1 MARTPQNSTSNP
13 LRIAEIAVG
22 SAGGRI
28 GITFAP
34 GKQQP
39 DGLTGAHRRDLG
51 ADLDAIAAW
60 NAAVVVTL
68 VEPHELDSLGIAAL
82 GAEVRRR
89 HMEWHHWP
97 IQDYSVPDTA
107 FEAAWPARSIM
118 LRTLLACG
126 GRVLIH
132 CKGGLGR
139 AGTVS
144 ARLLVEGGMA
154 PGDAVR
160 AVRAVRP
167 GAIETGPQERWVA
180 AGRAVPSIP
189 PGHDRNAA
197 RDRAVGALLGL
208 AVGDAVGA
216 AIEFSPKPRFAV
228 LDDMTQG
235 GPHHLARGQ
244 WTDDTA
250 MALALADSLAL
261 TPGLDPA
268 DLMRRFLDW
277 RDTGAYSCTGT
288 CFDIGNATST
298 ALERFRR
305 TGEPLAGS
313 ADPDASGNG
322 ALMRLA
328 PVAIRHWRD
337 REVLQ
342 QVAVLQT
349 RTTHGSPA
357 TLAASAVFADL
368 LADAIAGASLPEV
381 LASPA
386 AGRIEGGWCGLHRD
400 VVEGSGWV
408 VQALQA
414 AVWAVSRTTDFRSA
428 VLLAANLGDD
438 ADTTA
443 AIAGQLAGAIY
454 GAAGIPPEWLDALAW
469 RGRLESAATSLFDAA
484 WPEADAPEAGCLA
497 EDGGDDAA
505 EVTTLGDGFAACWMT
520 RDWTLRERLAGLA
533 GFRTVFERDGF
544 QFAAQ
549 VPAERDGDLSTLGWT
564 SLGVEAGR
572 FYQMVYDYGW
582 VCRLEWAAWRDTE
595 AGGRLMHDPDAMAQ
609 ATEDDLAR
617 VLTTCVRVDRFCEGY
632 LADAF
637 DAGLIGCA
645 VLRAEQ
651 LLGALEARFG
661 PQP

>member
-1 MARTPQNSTSNP
+1 MARTPLTSTSNP

-28 GITFAP
+28 GITFAL

-39 DGLTGAHRRDLG
+39 GGLTGAHRRDLG
-51 ADLDAIAAW
+51 ADLDVIAAW
-60 NAAVVVTL
+60 NAAAVVTL
-68 VEPHELDSLGIAAL
+68 VEKHELDSLGIAAL

-97 IQDYSVPDTA
+97 IQDYGVPDVA
-107 FEAAWPARSIM
+107 FEAAWPGRSAI
-118 LRTLLACG
+118 LRSLLACD

-160 AVRAVRP
+160 TVRAVRL
-167 GAIETGPQERWVA
+167 GAIETGPQEGWVA
-180 AGRAVPSIP
+180 AGRAAPPVPP
-189 PGHDRNAA
+189 ARDRDAA

-216 AIEFSPKPRFAV
+216 AIEFLPKPRFAV
-228 LDDMTQG
+228 LDDMAEG
-235 GPHHLARGQ
+235 GPHRLAHGQ

-261 TPGLDPA
+261 APGLDPA

-288 CFDIGNATST
+288 CFDIGNATRA

-305 TGEPLAGS
+305 TGEGLAGS
-313 ADPDASGNG
+313 VDPDASGNG

-328 PVAIRHWRD
+328 PVAIRYWRD
-337 REVLQ
+337 RDALQ
-342 QVAVLQT
+342 AAAALQT

-357 TLAASAVFADL
+357 TLTASAVFADL
-368 LADAIAGASLPEV
+368 LADAIAGAPLPEV

-386 AGRIEGGWCGLHRD
+386 AQHIEGGWRGLHRD
-400 VVEGSGWV
+400 AVEGSGWV
-408 VQALQA
+408 VRSLQA

-443 AIAGQLAGAIY
+443 AIAGQLAGAIH
-454 GAAGIPPEWLDALAW
+454 GASGVPSEWLEALAW
-469 RGRLESAATSLFDAA
+469 RGRLKGAAASLFDAA
-484 WPEADAPEAGCLA
+484 WPEADGPGHGNPHHDGDGTATEA
-497 EDGGDDAA
+497 
-505 EVTTLGDGFAACWMT
+505 TTLGDGFAACWMT
-520 RDWTLRERLAGLA
+520 RDWTLRERLAALA
-533 GFRTVFERDGF
+533 GFHPGRSLACGSGAGP
-544 QFAAQ
+544 AAC
-549 VPAERDGDLSTLGWT
+549 ALTGGDP
-564 SLGVEAGR
+564 VHQKAGADHS
-572 FYQMVYDYGW
+572 M
-582 VCRLEWAAWRDTE
+582 
-595 AGGRLMHDPDAMAQ
+595 AGSRHAS
-609 ATEDDLAR
+609 LAR
-617 VLTTCVRVDRFCEGY
+617 PGGAHQWSSVANRRTSPECSSSK
-632 LADAF
+632 
-637 DAGLIGCA
+637 AGPARIRSSWRGWPSTR
-645 VLRAEQ
+645 RAR
-651 LLGALEARFG
+651 EARYG
-661 PQP
+661 